1 MDKPHDRTL
10 RGALLFGALLLG
22 AASLS
27 PAQDE
32 TVTLK
37 VHHLL
42 PPPSTAHSKFI
53 VPWCAKLSEQSGGKL
68 RCEIYPSMQMG
79 GSPQQLY
86 DQARDGVADV
96 VWTLPGY
103 TAGRFPKVE
112 AFELPFTAGQAEP
125 TSRALWDYVAEH
137 DAEEFK
143 DVHLL
148 ALHTHGPGVL
158 HMRGKQVKT
167 LTDLRGAKIRAAS
180 RITNQLLAAFGATP
194 VGMPVTQLPEALS
207 KGVIDGTLIPWEV
220 VPSVKVQELTHFH
233 TETDRAS
240 APLYTQ
246 VFVLAMNKRR
256 YESLPPALRA
266 VVDANSGVVLSGWIG
281 KTLQEADTAARQ
293 LAEQRGNEFH
303 TIPAQELEVWR
314 QAAQAV
320 TDSWIAERKAQGDDG
335 AALIESARALI
346 AKHSQAN

>member
-1 MDKPHDRTL
+1 MDKPQDRAL
-10 RGALLFGALLLG
+10 RGALLIGALLLG
-22 AASLS
+22 TAA
-27 PAQDE
+27 PGAAQE
-32 TVTLK
+32 QVITLK

-53 VPWCAKLSEQSGGKL
+53 VPWCEKLSAESFGKL

-103 TAGRFPKVE
+103 NAGRFPKVE
-112 AFELPFTAGQAEP
+112 VFELPFTVSQAEA
-125 TSRALWDYVAEH
+125 TSRALWDYVEQH

-148 ALHTHGPGVL
+148 ALHTHGPGVF
-158 HMRGKQVKT
+158 HMRGKQVRS
-167 LTDLRGAKIRAAS
+167 LADLQGAKIRAAS

-207 KGVIDGTLIPWEV
+207 KGVIDGTLLPWEV
-220 VPSVKVQELTHFH
+220 VPSVKVHELTHFH

-240 APLYTQ
+240 TPLYTQ
-246 VFVLAMNKRR
+246 VFVLAMNKSR
-256 YESLPPALRA
+256 YQTLPPELRQ
-266 VVDANSGVVLSGWIG
+266 VVDANSGAVLSGWIG
-281 KTLQEADTAARQ
+281 KTLQEADTAARK
-293 LAEQRGNEFH
+293 LAEAHGNEFH
-303 TIPAQELEVWR
+303 TIPAAELESWR
-314 QAAQAV
+314 KAAQVV
-320 TDSWIAERKAQGDDG
+320 TDGWIAERKARGEDG
-335 AALIESARALI
+335 AALLESARALI
-346 AKHSQAN
+346 AKYAN